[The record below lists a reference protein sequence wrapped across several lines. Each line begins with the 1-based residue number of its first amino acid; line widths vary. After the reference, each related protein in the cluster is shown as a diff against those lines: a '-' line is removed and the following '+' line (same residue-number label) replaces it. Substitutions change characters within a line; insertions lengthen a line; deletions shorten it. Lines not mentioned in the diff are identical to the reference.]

1 MLPSAIDTESVS
13 SFYGEKKDHISVID
27 SKLASYPEEQTLTGK
42 VFVLKW
48 CISLGLFGFFFN
60 RSLQHSVRL
69 CILGDEECGRIGGSL
84 LCASI
89 IVPFISIK

>member
-27 SKLASYPEEQTLTGK
+27 SKLASYPEEQTRTGK

-48 CISLGLFGFFFN
+48 CISLGLFVFF
-60 RSLQHSVRL
+60 
-69 CILGDEECGRIGGSL
+69 
-84 LCASI
+84 
-89 IVPFISIK
+89 